1 MAEIASNQEPVRLAC
16 SGAYLWLVV
25 GLPFSTAIF
34 SHPPFLVLIVDHLL
48 PLDSVTNCPMEPV
61 LYYLGLLLDKN
72 MAVIPCN
79 NSDRTDVQCLEDRGG
94 GAENEAT

>member
-1 MAEIASNQEPVRLAC
+1 MAGSRPAFFHRYFLAP
-16 SGAYLWLVV
+16 SL
-25 GLPFSTAIF
+25 FSQY
-34 SHPPFLVLIVDHLL
+34 LIVDHLL

-79 NSDRTDVQCLEDRGG
+79 NSDRIDVQCLEDRGG